1 MSRIPRVCM
10 DMYTEEDCRHALPF
24 VMTIRVNREA
34 GAERS

>member
-1 MSRIPRVCM
+1 MSRILRVYM

-24 VMTIRVNREA
+24 VMTTRVNRDA